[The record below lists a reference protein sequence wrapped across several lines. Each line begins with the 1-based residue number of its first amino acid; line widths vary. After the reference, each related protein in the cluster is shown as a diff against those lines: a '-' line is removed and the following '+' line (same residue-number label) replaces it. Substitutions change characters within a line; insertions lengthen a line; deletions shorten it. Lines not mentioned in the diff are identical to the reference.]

1 MDAVEAVAEIFTWIG
16 FGAGAVLAGVAL
28 IAYLLDGTWAPARA
42 AVEPTDSGPVA
53 RWFDEDGGVNEAPLT
68 HEQEHAI
75 GSADW
80 AEVFVRRGSRNRMR
94 LTRRSPLVRAVALL
108 AAGLIAV
115 GAVALILSLVL
126 LFAAG

>member
-16 FGAGAVLAGVAL
+16 FGAGAALAGVAL
-28 IAYLLDGTWAPARA
+28 IAYLLDGTWLPARA

-68 HEQEHAI
+68 HEQEHEI
-75 GSADW
+75 GDADW

-94 LTRRSPLVRAVALL
+94 LTRRSPLVRAMALL
-108 AAGLIAV
+108 AAGLIGV